1 MRLLFSVNNDSFE
14 YNDRERELLL
24 KCIRLIQGRHRDTS
38 NNLKDKDVPSP
49 LEEITT
55 DISNIMLSSI
65 MSNNSIELCSPERVA
80 LPGECAAFPQIP
92 VSPLGPRD
100 PELVLYVP
108 DIEEIR
114 ISPVVA
120 RKGYLNVLEHKTH
133 GWKKRWVVCR
143 YFFVHIYVRLS

>member
-1 MRLLFSVNNDSFE
+1 MFLVVNDSFDYTE
-14 YNDRERELLL
+14 RERELLL
-24 KCIRLIQGRHRDTS
+24 KCIRLIQGRHRENS
-38 NNLKDKDVPSP
+38 NTLKDNDLPSP

-55 DISNIMLSSI
+55 DMSNSMLSSI
-65 MSNNSIELCSPERVA
+65 MSNNSMELCSPERIA

-92 VSPLGPRD
+92 VSPPGPRD

-108 DIEEIR
+108 DMEEIR

-133 GWKKRWVVCR
+133 GWKKRWVVCVQ
-143 YFFVHIYVRLS
+143 YLKF